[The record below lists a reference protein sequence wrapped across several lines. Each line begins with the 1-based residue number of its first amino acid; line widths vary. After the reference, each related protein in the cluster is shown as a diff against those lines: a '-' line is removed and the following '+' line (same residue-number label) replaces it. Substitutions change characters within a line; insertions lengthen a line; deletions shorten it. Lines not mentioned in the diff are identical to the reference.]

1 MEREYELE
9 QLHKSRH
16 RSLVNE
22 AAVEHV
28 VLALGRERQLTDHD
42 AEKHRLHLCHLAET
56 RQMATVASLIGDGKY
71 ICGHCGRVA
80 AKPDNLCNP
89 LEREA

>member
-16 RSLVNE
+16 QSLVDE
-22 AAVEHV
+22 ASAERVALAVV
-28 VLALGRERQLTDHD
+28 RERQLIDHD
-42 AEKHRLHLCHLAET
+42 AEKHRAHLCHLAEM
-56 RQMATVASLIGDGKY
+56 RQMATVASLVGDGAY

-89 LEREA
+89 LERQG